1 MEESFNFD
9 RTWSLIEE
17 RDTAIMLLEEGI
29 WYVARWRRH
38 EARWFEGED
47 RRILG
52 LFLVSLGMER
62 LLKLTMAL
70 ILHGEDEQPSSRDFK
85 NDYGHRLSELLDDIL
100 SKARADAFLM
110 KWKACRGDIDF
121 CASNRYFREMLS
133 ILEEFGT
140 HGRYHNLNM
149 VLDSRSRTD
158 HPIRRWSTLEQM
170 LHDEDSPWTELE
182 PCVNGHWSPQSYP
195 KLAEMQTAI
204 LQRAAR
210 FILRLWRIG
219 PAREHGQSFVDSRTP
234 FVSIEDEY
242 LGVPAQERFF

>member
-1 MEESFNFD
+1 MEESFNID

-29 WYVARWRRH
+29 WCIARWRRRD
-38 EARWFEGED
+38 ATSYAGED

-52 LFLVSLGMER
+52 LFLVSLGLER

-70 ILHGEDEQPSSRDFK
+70 ILHGQDAQPSSQDFK
-85 NDYGHRLSELLDDIL
+85 NDYGHHLSKLLDDIL

-110 KWKACRGDIDF
+110 KWKAFRDDIDF
-121 CASNRYFREMLS
+121 CASNRHFREMLS

-149 VLDSRSRTD
+149 VLDSHSQTD
-158 HPIRRWSTLEQM
+158 HPIRKWTTLEQM
-170 LHDEDSPWTELE
+170 LRDEDSPWTELE
-182 PCVNGHWSPQSYP
+182 QCANGHWSQQSYP

-204 LQRAAR
+204 LQRVAR
-210 FILRLWRIG
+210 LILRLWRIG
-219 PAREHGQSFVDSRTP
+219 PAREYGQSFVSSRTP

-242 LGVPAQERFF
+242 LGVPAQARYF